1 MGLLWMDSLSVSRYP
16 TEKSAG
22 DREGIGLF
30 ACLVLVA
37 ENGCFKL
44 DEVHGK
50 GTLVMMHEIYR
61 LKIVETAWEMH
72 PRFG

>member
-1 MGLLWMDSLSVSRYP
+1 MFGYSALLGSIS
-16 TEKSAG
+16 
-22 DREGIGLF
+22 
-30 ACLVLVA
+30 
-37 ENGCFKL
+37 GCFKL